1 MKKVIMMLLVLV
13 FCMVAEITKAD
24 CTFGEP
30 ENLGPMI
37 NNSGVD
43 VAPCVS
49 ADGLE
54 LYFHREEPDGE
65 IRVARR
71 ATPDDEWGPSSNLG
85 PTVNSPSYD
94 GGPCLSADGLSL
106 YFFSERPGGFGGS
119 GADIWVTTR
128 TTVEDTWSTPV
139 NLGATVNSGGAW
151 APTISTDGLEL
162 YFPSERSGGYG
173 ATDLWVTT
181 RASVNDSWGTPVN
194 LGPMLNTSANENWPG
209 ISADGLVLFFSSN
222 RSGGYGSGVG
232 LFDIY
237 MVRRKTTK
245 DPWGPPMNL
254 GPVVNSNAYDVGAK
268 ISADCSILY
277 FHSPRPGG
285 NGDADI
291 WQVPIETIFDL
302 NSDLKI
308 DLADMQIILDHWG
321 EDYSLCDISPT
332 PFGDG
337 IVDIQDMIVLAENL
351 YRLTAHWKF
360 DEAEDN
366 IAYDSVGDHDGTL
379 NGNPTWLPTGGTM
392 GGALLFDGID
402 DYVETPFILDPTNG
416 SFSVFAWI
424 SCWTPGQ
431 VIISQSNT
439 AGARG
444 TMRGSTW
451 LGINSSEGTLM
462 TGFSDVNFG
471 ALESE
476 SVITDIQW
484 HHVGFVYDTD
494 TFYRRLY
501 VDGILVVQDTSA
513 VSGAPSEGGVYIGA
527 SKDLDSTSFFS
538 GMIDDVRIYKQ
549 ALTTEEIAALAQ

>member
-1 MKKVIMMLLVLV
+1 MKKVIMMLLVFV

-37 NNSGVD
+37 NSSGVD

-71 ATPDDEWGPSSNLG
+71 ATPNDEWGPSSNLG

-94 GGPCLSADGLSL
+94 GGPCLLTDGLSL
-106 YFFSERPGGFGGS
+106 YFFSERPSGS
-119 GADIWVTTR
+119 GSLDLWLTTR
-128 TTVEDTWSTPV
+128 ATVDDNWSAPS
-139 NLGATVNSGGAW
+139 NLGATVNSAYDDYSPSLS
-151 APTISTDGLEL
+151 ADGLEL
-162 YFPSERSGGYG
+162 YFTSERPGGRG
-173 ATDLWVTT
+173 NWDLWVTT
-181 RASVNDSWGTPVN
+181 RPTVDDNWGAPVN
-194 LGPMLNTSANENWPG
+194 LGPTINTSAHENWPG

-222 RSGGYGSGVG
+222 RSGGYGSGIG

-254 GPVVNSNAYDVGAK
+254 GHVVNSNAYDVGAK
-268 ISADCSILY
+268 ISTDGSMLY

-321 EDYSLCDISPT
+321 ENHSLCDISPT

-351 YRLTAHWKF
+351 YRLTAHWKY
-360 DEAEDN
+360 DEAEGN
-366 IAYDSVGDHDGTL
+366 IAYDSVGDHHGTL
-379 NGNPTWLPTGGTM
+379 NGNPTWLPTGGIM
-392 GGALLFDGID
+392 GGASIFDGID

-444 TMRGSTW
+444 TMQGNTW
-451 LGINSSEGTLM
+451 LGITPSEGTLM

-471 ALESE
+471 VLESE
-476 SVITDIQW
+476 SIITDFQW
-484 HHVGFVYDTD
+484 HHVGLVYDMD
-494 TFYRRLY
+494 SLHRRLY
-501 VDGILVVQDTSA
+501 VDGVLVAEDTTV
-513 VSGAPSEGGVYIGA
+513 VSGASSGGGLYIGA
-527 SKDLDSTSFFS
+527 SKDLDAGTLFS
-538 GMIDDVRIYKQ
+538 GFIDDVRIYKQ
-549 ALTTEEIAALAQ
+549 ALGADEIYLLSR